1 MAGVKI
7 YGVPPTRTF
16 RPIWVAHELGIEHEI
31 VSIDRSTG
39 QNRTPE
45 FLKLNPNGAIPVL
58 VDGDFVLWESMAIDF
73 YLAKKYDNGKG
84 LAPRDL
90 KEEALALQWTLFAV
104 NTLEQPVIDWALNA
118 FVLPQDK
125 RDAKVADAAAAK
137 MQAPLKV
144 LDGALQGKQW
154 LVGNRFTV
162 ADLNVAA
169 AAYRLLQMDL
179 AKFPAVDAWLDR
191 CFTRPAALSAR
202 KLRE

>member
-16 RPIWVAHELGIEHEI
+16 RPIWVALELGIEHEL
-31 VSIDRSTG
+31 VPVDRAAG

-45 FLKLNPNGAIPVL
+45 FLKLNPNGTIPVL
-58 VDGDFVLWESMAIDF
+58 VDGDFVLWESMAIDL
-73 YLAKKYDNGKG
+73 YLVKKYDNGKG

-90 KEEALALQWTLFAV
+90 KEEALVLQWTLFTV
-104 NTLEQPVIDWALNA
+104 NTLEQPAIDWALND
-118 FVLPQDK
+118 FVLPADK
-125 RDAKVADAAAAK
+125 RDAKVADAALAK

-144 LDGALQGKQW
+144 LDDALKTAPW

-169 AAYRLLQMDL
+169 AIYRLLQMDL
-179 AKFPAVDAWLDR
+179 TKYPAVDAWLDR
-191 CFTRPAALSAR
+191 CYARPAAVAAR
-202 KLRE
+202 KMRE